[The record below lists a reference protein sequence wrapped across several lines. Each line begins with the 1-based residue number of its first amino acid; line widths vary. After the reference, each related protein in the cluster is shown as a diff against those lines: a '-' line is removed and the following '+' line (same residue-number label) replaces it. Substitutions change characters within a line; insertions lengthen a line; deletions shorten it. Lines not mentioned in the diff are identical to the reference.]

1 MKTEK
6 LTIRKMTT
14 EDLFPLYHVPSDSEV
29 MEYLEPPFSME
40 AAKQFLYKAG
50 ICETPLLWAVEDA
63 RKVFIGY
70 LQTVTFKKRRRT
82 KMAKLEQTVSGDFYE
97 LLRKIENGIQNSSM
111 SASLEEFSDF
121 ESGTARCSVRV
132 FERYSY
138 VGDNRVSLNVTLFQ
152 NGSGPIQLSAI
163 AAGGSQAM
171 LFKINTWGEE
181 AFLDKLKE
189 LL

>member
-1 MKTEK
+1 MNYFVK
-6 LTIRKMTT
+6 L
-14 EDLFPLYHVPSDSEV
+14 
-29 MEYLEPPFSME
+29 
-40 AAKQFLYKAG
+40 
-50 ICETPLLWAVEDA
+50 
-63 RKVFIGY
+63 
-70 LQTVTFKKRRRT
+70 
-82 KMAKLEQTVSGDFYE
+82 KMAYRTVVCQHHW
-97 LLRKIENGIQNSSM
+97 K
-111 SASLEEFSDF
+111 SDF